1 MSFLAYFV
9 ANFYCLV
16 LVPTARSVPQMVDP
30 FNVEQEVA
38 RSGCVWKLQ
47 LAFVLLDL
55 FETGAGQN

>member
-1 MSFLAYFV
+1 
-9 ANFYCLV
+9 
-16 LVPTARSVPQMVDP
+16 MVDP